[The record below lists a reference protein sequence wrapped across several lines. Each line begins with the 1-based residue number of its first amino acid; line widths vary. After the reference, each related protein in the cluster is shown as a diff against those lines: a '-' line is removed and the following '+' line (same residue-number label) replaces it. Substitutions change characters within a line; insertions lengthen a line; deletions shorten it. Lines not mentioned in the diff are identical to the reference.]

1 MKGRIQKLIYR
12 DERPVA
18 SVPVVISL
26 VLAFSICVQ
35 VLWSLQKDAT
45 NVEEKIL
52 PEPPRQRIL
61 LLLGLNDP
69 LVISRIAMLWLQ
81 AFDNQAGISVPFKN
95 LDYTTITQWLD
106 LCLQLDPKSQ
116 YPLLAS
122 SRLYTL
128 VNDEEKVR
136 EMINF
141 TYEKFLEDPVGRWKW
156 IAHSIYIAKH
166 RLNDLE
172 TALLFAR
179 ALRLNTLEGEAP
191 YWARHMEVYITEDL
205 GDIEATKILIGGL
218 LESGTVTDPNEI
230 KFLTNRLKQIAD

>member
-1 MKGRIQKLIYR
+1 MKDSLQKLFYR
-12 DERPVA
+12 DERTAA
-18 SVPVVISL
+18 SVPLLISL
-26 VLAFSICVQ
+26 VLILSLSVQ
-35 VLWSLQKDAT
+35 VIWSLQKDEIK
-45 NVEEKIL
+45 VEEKIL
-52 PEPPRQRIL
+52 PDPPRQSTL

-69 LVISRIAMLWLQ
+69 LVISKIAMLWLQ
-81 AFDNQAGISVPFKN
+81 AFDNQAGVSVPFQN
-95 LDYTTITQWLD
+95 LDYTTITKWLD

-128 VNDEEKVR
+128 VSDEEKIR

-141 TYEKFLEDPVGRWKW
+141 TYEKFLEDPVGRWQW

-166 RLNDLE
+166 RLMDLD
-172 TALLFAR
+172 TALIYAR
-179 ALRLNTLEGEAP
+179 ALRVNTGEGDAP

-218 LESGTVTDPNEI
+218 LESGAVTDPNEI
-230 KFLTNRLKQIAD
+230 KFLTNRLKKLTD